1 MISSAKGDA
10 DQHRPV
16 SPALTFGLRRRELS
30 DERQNQGHWRK
41 YNSSAA
47 PDFTFAMTLRGNTAA
62 NVTSTALA
70 ARFVDGP
77 RLSAPDQA
85 EQRLADWLTDVA
97 AEHAAA
103 INEVAARFPL
113 ARTILLGVA
122 EASPYLFD
130 LVRADAARA
139 IRLLECEPE
148 AYLAQLIEDTCR
160 KVAAASSEAD
170 VMQLLR
176 RMKSEAALLIALCD
190 IGGVWPVMRVT
201 AALTELAVA
210 SVQAALRH
218 VLRQEAARGRLSPTS
233 LDCPEDNS
241 GLVVL
246 AMGKMGAGELNYSSD
261 IDLIVFFDP
270 AAPTLAADIEP
281 QPFFVRVTQGLA
293 RLLQQRTGDGYVFR
307 VDLRLRPDPAS
318 TQVAISIESAM
329 HYYEREGRTWERA
342 AMIKAR
348 PCAGDAK
355 AGEALVAEIAPFVW
369 RKHLDFAALADV
381 HDMKR
386 QMQTY
391 RGQSEIAVEGH
402 NVKVG
407 RGGIREIEFFA
418 QTQQLIAG
426 GRHPQLRVRPTLE
439 ALNVLAAS
447 DWITFEARDQLTAAY
462 VFLRRVEHRLQ
473 MVADEQTHALPDD
486 IEAVERF
493 ARFFGYDSRAAFARD
508 LLGHLNIVQ
517 GHYGKL
523 FEGDPTGTAKL
534 PAVDYRAGPDDPR
547 LLEYLT
553 TLGFKKPAMV
563 AQTVQDWL
571 VGDYRVF
578 RQELTRNAFV
588 EFVPALIDGLANAEE
603 PDNAVT
609 AFDRFL
615 QALQRGGRLISLL
628 SQNRDLVALV
638 ALILGAAPRLGDM
651 LARQPQIMDGLIDPR
666 FFGAMPDQ
674 RELSARLAATLVDA
688 NSYEE
693 FLDRLRL
700 FGQESLFLIGTRI
713 LSGTVSAQQASIA
726 FADVAEGIVHTVHG
740 LVTDRFAAQHGR
752 IKGQETAIVAM
763 GRLGSREMT
772 ASSDLDLI
780 LLYDFDPE
788 YPDSDGPRS
797 LQGAHYFARFTQRL
811 ISAFTT
817 RTNYGVLYD
826 VDMRLRPSGRAGPVA
841 SHLKS
846 FAEYQDREAW
856 TWEHM
861 ALTRARV
868 ISASP
873 EFRAKIET
881 IMRGVLT
888 RPRDAAGV
896 AKDVADMRRAVA
908 LEKGEDDVWDLKY
921 AAGGM
926 VDVDFIAQ
934 YLQLVHAAD
943 KPDIL
948 DVSTL
953 HVLDNAAR
961 LGVLPQPAA
970 EILRSATRLYHDLTQ
985 ILRLCVSERFKP
997 ETSGEDL
1004 LRVLA
1009 RAGDAPDFSSL
1020 EARVKE
1026 TQTEV
1031 RRVFRDLVEGN

>member
-1 MISSAKGDA
+1 MISSAQGDA
-10 DQHRPV
+10 DPHR
-16 SPALTFGLRRRELS
+16 
-30 DERQNQGHWRK
+30 
-41 YNSSAA
+41 
-47 PDFTFAMTLRGNTAA
+47 
-62 NVTSTALA
+62 LA

-77 RLSAPDQA
+77 HVSAPDKA
-85 EQRLADWLTDVA
+85 EQRLADWLTDLEPEQAVA
-97 AEHAAA
+97 
-103 INEVAARFPL
+103 IDDLLTRFPI
-113 ARTILLGVA
+113 AKTIIRGIA
-122 EASPYLFD
+122 EASSYLFD
-130 LVRADAARA
+130 LMRADGARA
-139 IRLLECEPE
+139 VRLLACEPE
-148 AYLAQLIEDTCR
+148 PYLAQLIERTCR
-160 KVAAASSEAD
+160 EVQAASSEPD
-170 VMQLLR
+170 VMGLLR

-190 IGGVWPVMRVT
+190 IGGVWPVMQVT
-201 AALTELAVA
+201 AALTDLAVA
-210 SVQAALRH
+210 SVQAALRY
-218 VLRQEAARGRLSPTS
+218 VLRQEAERGRLSPAS
-233 LDCPEDNS
+233 LDSPEDNS
-241 GLVVL
+241 GLIVL

-270 AAPTLAADIEP
+270 GAPTLAPDIEP
-281 QPFFVRVTQGLA
+281 QPFFVRVTQALA
-293 RLLQQRTGDGYVFR
+293 RMLQQRTGDGYVFR

-318 TQVAISIESAM
+318 TQVAISIESAL

-386 QMQTY
+386 QMQTF
-391 RGQSEIAVEGH
+391 RGQSEVAVEGH
-402 NVKVG
+402 NVKIG

-439 ALNVLAAS
+439 ALNVLASS
-447 DWITFEARDQLTAAY
+447 DWITFTARDELTAAY
-462 VFLRRVEHRLQ
+462 IFLRRVEHRLQ
-473 MVADEQTHALPDD
+473 MVADEQTHTLPDD

-493 ARFFGYDSRAAFARD
+493 ARFFGYASRAAFAGD
-508 LLGHLNIVQ
+508 LLVHLNVVQ
-517 GHYGKL
+517 GHYAKL

-534 PAVDYRAGPDDPR
+534 PAADYGAGPDDPR
-547 LLEYLT
+547 LLEQLAA
-553 TLGFKKPAMV
+553 LGFKKPIMV
-563 AQTVQDWL
+563 AQTLRQWM

-578 RQELTRNAFV
+578 RQEATRNAFV
-588 EFVPALIDGLANAEE
+588 EFVPALIDGLADAEE
-603 PDNAVT
+603 PDNAVM

-615 QALQRGGRLISLL
+615 GALQRGGRLISLL

-700 FGQESLFLIGTRI
+700 FGQESLFLIGARI
-713 LSGTVSAQQASIA
+713 LSGTVSAQQASVA

-740 LVTDRFAAQHGR
+740 LVTDRFAAQYGR
-752 IKGQETAIVAM
+752 IRGQQTAIVAM

-788 YPDSDGPRS
+788 APDSDGGRS

-817 RTNYGVLYD
+817 RTNYGVLYE

-841 SHLKS
+841 SHLAS
-846 FAEYQDREAW
+846 FAEYQEREAW

-868 ISASP
+868 ISAPP
-873 EFRAKIET
+873 EFRGKIEN
-881 IMRGVLT
+881 IIRSVLI
-888 RPRDAAGV
+888 RPRDATAV
-896 AKDVADMRRAVA
+896 ANDVAEMRRAIA
-908 LEKGEDDVWDLKY
+908 LEKGENDVWDLKY

-926 VDVDFIAQ
+926 VDIDFIAQ

-961 LGVLPQPAA
+961 LGVLPQSSA
-970 EILRSATRLYHDLTQ
+970 EILRAATRLYHDLTQ
-985 ILRLCVSERFKP
+985 ILRLCVSERFRP
-997 ETSGEDL
+997 ETAGEDL
-1004 LRVLA
+1004 LRVMA

-1020 EARVKE
+1020 QARIKE
-1026 TQTEV
+1026 TESEV
-1031 RRVFRDLVEGN
+1031 RRVFRQLVENSS

>member
-1 MISSAKGDA
+1 MNPSAPGNA
-10 DQHRPV
+10 DRHR
-16 SPALTFGLRRRELS
+16 
-30 DERQNQGHWRK
+30 
-41 YNSSAA
+41 
-47 PDFTFAMTLRGNTAA
+47 
-62 NVTSTALA
+62 LA

-77 RLSAPDQA
+77 HVSASQNA
-85 EQRLADWLTDVA
+85 EQRLGDWL
-97 AEHAAA
+97 AELEPQQSAA
-103 INEVAARFPL
+103 IDELMDHPFAKA
-113 ARTILLGVA
+113 ILLGIT
-122 EASPYLFD
+122 EFSPYLFD
-130 LVRADAARA
+130 LIRADAARL
-139 IRLLECEPE
+139 IRLLGCDPE
-148 AYLAQLIEDTCR
+148 QHLASLIDKTTR
-160 KVAAASSEAD
+160 GVSAASGEAD

-190 IGGVWPVMRVT
+190 IGGVWPVMQVT
-201 AALTELAVA
+201 AGLTDLAVA
-210 SVQAALRH
+210 SVQAALRFL
-218 VLRQEAARGRLSPTS
+218 LRQEAARGKLKPPN
-233 LDCPEDNS
+233 LDYPEEDS

-270 AAPTLAADIEP
+270 AAPTLAPDIEP
-281 QPFFVRVTQGLA
+281 QPFFVRITQGLS

-318 TQVAISIESAM
+318 TQVAISTDAAL

-348 PCAGDAK
+348 PCAGDAS
-355 AGEALVAEIAPFVW
+355 AGEMLVGEIAPFVW

-386 QMQTY
+386 QMQTF
-391 RGQSEIAVEGH
+391 RGQSEISVEGH

-426 GRHPQLRVRPTLE
+426 GRHPELRVRPTLE
-439 ALNVLAAS
+439 ALKVLTS
-447 DWITFEARDQLTAAY
+447 SNWITSEARDELTAAY
-462 VFLRRVEHRLQ
+462 LFLRRVEHRLQ
-473 MVADEQTHALPDD
+473 MVADEQTHALPD
-486 IEAVERF
+486 EAQAVERF
-493 ARFFGYDSRAAFARD
+493 AHFFGYDGRAAFAKD

-534 PAVDYRAGPDDPR
+534 PAMDYSAGPEDPR
-547 LLEYLT
+547 LIEHLA
-553 TLGFKKPAMV
+553 TLGFKKPIAV
-563 AQTVQDWL
+563 AKTVQQWMT
-571 VGDYRVF
+571 GDYRALRV
-578 RQELTRNAFV
+578 ETTRSAFV
-588 EFVPALIDGLANAEE
+588 EFIPGLIDGLADAEE
-603 PDNAVT
+603 PDDAVT

-615 QALQRGGRLISLL
+615 GALQRGGRLISLL

-674 RELSARLAATLVDA
+674 RELSARLAATLKDA

-713 LSGTVSAQQASIA
+713 LSGTVSAQQASVA

-740 LVTDRFAAQHGR
+740 LVTDQFAAQYGR
-752 IKGQETAIVAM
+752 IKGQQTAIVAM

-780 LLYDFDPE
+780 LLYDFDSE
-788 YPDSDGPRS
+788 HPDSDGARS

-817 RTNYGVLYD
+817 RTNYGVLYE

-841 SHLKS
+841 SRIDS
-846 FAEYQDREAW
+846 FSDYQEREAW

-868 ISASP
+868 ISSSP
-873 EFRAKIET
+873 ELRARIEGV
-881 IMRGVLT
+881 IRGVLT
-888 RPRDAAGV
+888 RPRDRAGTAV
-896 AKDVADMRRAVA
+896 DVADMRRAIA
-908 LEKGEDDVWDLKY
+908 LEKGEDDIWDLKY

-926 VDVDFIAQ
+926 VDIDFIAQ

-948 DVSTL
+948 NVSTL
-953 HVLDNAAR
+953 QVLDNAAR
-961 LGVLPQPAA
+961 LGVLAQPDA
-970 EILRSATRLYHDLTQ
+970 EVLRSATRLYHDLTQ
-985 ILRLCVSERFKP
+985 ILRLCVSEKFKP

-1004 LRVLA
+1004 LRVMA

-1020 EARVKE
+1020 QARVKE

-1031 RRVFRDLVEGN
+1031 RRVFGVLVEGAI

>member
-1 MISSAKGDA
+1 MTSSAKDA
-10 DQHRPV
+10 DQHR
-16 SPALTFGLRRRELS
+16 
-30 DERQNQGHWRK
+30 
-41 YNSSAA
+41 
-47 PDFTFAMTLRGNTAA
+47 
-62 NVTSTALA
+62 LA

-77 RLSAPDQA
+77 HVSAPDKA
-85 EQRLADWLTDVA
+85 GQRLADWLTELAPEQGAAVA
-97 AEHAAA
+97 DL
-103 INEVAARFPL
+103 VTRFP
-113 ARTILLGVA
+113 RVKTILLGIA

-130 LVRADAARA
+130 LVRADSARVL
-139 IRLLECEPE
+139 RLFECEPE
-148 AYLAQLIEDTCR
+148 RHLVELIERTRRD
-160 KVAAASSEAD
+160 VSAAASEAE
-170 VMQLLR
+170 VMQRLR
-176 RMKSEAALLIALCD
+176 RTKSEAALLIALCD
-190 IGGVWPVMRVT
+190 IGGVWPVTRVT

-218 VLRQEAARGRLSPTS
+218 VLRQEAARGRLLPSNFDS
-233 LDCPEDNS
+233 PEDDS
-241 GLVVL
+241 GLIVL

-261 IDLIVFFDP
+261 IDLIVFFDSTAP
-270 AAPTLAADIEP
+270 ALAPDIEP
-281 QPFFVRVTQGLA
+281 QPFFVRVTQALA

-318 TQVAISIESAM
+318 TPVAISTRSAL

-355 AGEALVAEIAPFVW
+355 AGESLLAEIAPFVW

-386 QMQTY
+386 QMQTF

-426 GRHPQLRVRPTLE
+426 GRHPELRVRPTLE
-439 ALNVLAAS
+439 ALKVLAS
-447 DWITFEARDQLTAAY
+447 SNWITFEARDQLTAAY
-462 VFLRRVEHRLQ
+462 EFLRRVEHRLQ
-473 MVADEQTHALPDD
+473 MMADEQTHALPDD
-486 IEAVERF
+486 AEAVERF
-493 ARFFGYDSRAAFARD
+493 AFFFGYDGRAAFARD

-517 GHYGKL
+517 GHYAKL
-523 FEGDPTGTAKL
+523 FEGDPAGTAKL
-534 PAVDYRAGPDDPR
+534 PAVDYSAGPDDPR
-547 LLEYLT
+547 LLEHLVS
-553 TLGFKKPAMV
+553 LGFKKPIMV
-563 AQTVQDWL
+563 AQTVRQWMA
-571 VGDYRVF
+571 GDYRVF
-578 RQELTRNAFV
+578 RTEATRSAFV
-588 EFVPALIDGLANAEE
+588 EFVPALISGLADAEE
-603 PDNAVT
+603 PDHAVT

-666 FFGAMPDQ
+666 FFGAMPDR
-674 RELSARLAATLVDA
+674 RELSARLAATLADA

-726 FADVAEGIVHTVHG
+726 FANVAVGIVDTVHG
-740 LVTDRFAAQHGR
+740 LVTDRFAAQHGW

-763 GRLGSREMT
+763 GRLGGREMT

-780 LLYDFDPE
+780 LLYDFDSE
-788 YPDSDGPRS
+788 HPDSDGARS

-817 RTNYGVLYD
+817 RTNYGVLYEI
-826 VDMRLRPSGRAGPVA
+826 DMRLRPSGRAGPVA
-841 SHLKS
+841 SHVTS

-868 ISASP
+868 ISSSP
-873 EFRAKIET
+873 DFRGKIER
-881 IMRGVLT
+881 IIRDVLT
-888 RPRDAAGV
+888 RPRDAGGV
-896 AKDVADMRRAVA
+896 ANDVAEMRRAIA
-908 LEKGEDDVWDLKY
+908 LEKGEDDIWDLKY

-926 VDVDFIAQ
+926 VDIDFIAQ
-934 YLQLVHAAD
+934 YLQLVHAAK

-948 DVSTL
+948 DVSTMR
-953 HVLDNAAR
+953 VLDNAAR
-961 LGVLPQPAA
+961 LGVLPQSAA
-970 EILRSATRLYHDLTQ
+970 EILRSAAHLYHDLTQ
-985 ILRLCVSERFKP
+985 ILRLCVSEKFKP
-997 ETSGEDL
+997 ETSGDDL
-1004 LRVLA
+1004 LRVMA

-1031 RRVFRDLVEGN
+1031 RRVFRDIVELRN